1 MKKNRSQKPRKSPEE
16 ILSSPLLSI
25 EDAAIVMRV
34 DKRTIYNLIKIGKLP
49 TMQISQRVQVIRLE
63 DFLSMMNNSYKPVRT
78 KTQPEEINAQVE
90 EINNKKH
97 ARKQRSSNPPRT
109 YGTHP
114 SSYKPK
120 TTADDYQQSIKSSVI
135 DEKDFNEPFYTMAD
149 VLRKFKYSYGR
160 FYALR
165 IKYDIPTIKM
175 YSTKCFPQDKVDE
188 AMKLED
194 EEQGRNRG
202 ERWLTCFEI
211 MSQYGLGKTQ
221 VRRFAE
227 THGVRIRK
235 TKGGRA
241 NLYMKSDW
249 EEARRQAALKKTN
262 QGGSLKQKRE
272 K

>member
-1 MKKNRSQKPRKSPEE
+1 MKKNRSPKPRKSIEE
-16 ILSSPLLSI
+16 ILSSPLI
-25 EDAAIVMRV
+25 TPDEAALVMKVTRQTV
-34 DKRTIYNLIKIGKLP
+34 YNLINDGKLAS
-49 TMQISQRVQVIRLE
+49 MQISDRVQLIRLE
-63 DFLSMMNNSYKPVRT
+63 DFLAMMNSAYKPVKT
-78 KTQPEEINAQVE
+78 KTQPEEVNAQVE
-90 EINNKKH
+90 DINNKKR

-120 TTADDYQQSIKSSVI
+120 TTADDYKQSIKSSVI
-135 DEKDFNEPFYTMAD
+135 DEKDFNEPYYTMAD

-188 AMKLED
+188 ALRLEE

-202 ERWLTCFEI
+202 EYWLTCFEI

-241 NLYMKSDW
+241 NLYMRSDW

-272 K
+272 N